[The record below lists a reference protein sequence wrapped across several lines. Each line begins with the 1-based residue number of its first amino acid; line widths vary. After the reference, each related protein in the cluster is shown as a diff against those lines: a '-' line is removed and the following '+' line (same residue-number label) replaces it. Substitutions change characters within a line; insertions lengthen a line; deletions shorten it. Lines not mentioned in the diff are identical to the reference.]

1 MNLLESMMSPFVM
14 LVEVPVD
21 DPGGGYSSQWVEGA
35 NLKAFIRK
43 EEAPEI
49 TVGTKAESK
58 ERLTIVVPKGTPL
71 KYHSV
76 VRRTTDNDVYRLTS
90 TLKDYS
96 APMASS
102 VQIERADCERWEVS

>member
-35 NLKAFIRK
+35 SFNAFIRK
-43 EEAPEI
+43 EDTPEI
-49 TVGTKAESK
+49 TVGTKDEVK
-58 ERLTIVVPKGTPL
+58 ERLTIVVPNGTPL

-76 VRRTTDNDVYRLTS
+76 VKRVEDEETYRLIS
-90 TLKDYS
+90 TLKDFK

-102 VQIERADCERWEVS
+102 V